1 MTPEETIHRANKARQ
16 ILEEPLLIEAFSIME
31 KDVIE
36 MFVSCPERDREGLQ
50 LLQQHI
56 RNVRKLRNILLGIIE
71 NGKMAEHQIRQ
82 KESLKDRITSQ
93 FRRP

>member
-56 RNVRKLRNILLGIIE
+56 RNVRKLKNILLGIIE

-93 FRRP
+93 FRRS

>member
-1 MTPEETIHRANKARQ
+1 MTPEETIYRANKARQ
-16 ILEEPLLIEAFSIME
+16 ILEEPLLIDAFSIME

-71 NGKMAEHQIRQ
+71 NGKLAEYQI
-82 KESLKDRITSQ
+82 KEKQSITERITSQ
-93 FRRP
+93 FRR

>member
-16 ILEEPLLIEAFSIME
+16 ILEEPLLTEAFSIME

-71 NGKMAEHQIRQ
+71 NGKMAEHQVRQ
-82 KESLKDRITSQ
+82 KESLTDRITSK
-93 FRRP
+93 FRR

>member
-36 MFVSCPERDREGLQ
+36 MFVSCPERDKEGLQ

-93 FRRP
+93 FRR

>member
-31 KDVIE
+31 RDVVE

-82 KESLKDRITSQ
+82 KESLKDRITSP
-93 FRRP
+93 FRR

>member
-1 MTPEETIHRANKARQ
+1 MTPEEMIHRANKARQ

-93 FRRP
+93 FRR